1 MRLSRRR
8 QNKKTNRDIVLQTN
22 TIRSRRQELLRR
34 GKGEQE
40 TTW

>member
-1 MRLSRRR
+1 MLLSRKR
-8 QNKKTNRDIVLQTN
+8 QNKKTNHDIELQTN

-34 GKGEQE
+34 GKGELE